1 MRIIYIL
8 YNKKY
13 EDKFSLINI
22 FKICEPLDVG
32 VNCRD
37 KTCADPG
44 ACAENEDCDDSTGS
58 A

>member
-1 MRIIYIL
+1 MIY
-8 YNKKY
+8 
-13 EDKFSLINI
+13 KFSFLNI

-58 A
+58 AEDYK